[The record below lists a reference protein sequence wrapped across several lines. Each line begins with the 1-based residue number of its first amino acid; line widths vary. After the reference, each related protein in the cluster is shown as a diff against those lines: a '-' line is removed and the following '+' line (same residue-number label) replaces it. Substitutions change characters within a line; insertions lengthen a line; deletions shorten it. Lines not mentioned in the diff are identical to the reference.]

1 VLRSRAA
8 ADAADAAAGA
18 AAAVATAGAT
28 LRCAAAAAADDTD
41 KAMTSTELK
50 PQQSNDPAD
59 KRFRISARLRHAL
72 DLMIWGNADGNP
84 LDWDEA
90 GRTVNISARSM
101 RRSLERPAVRTYL
114 REQKQ
119 VLRAC
124 ISAKSLWRLDE
135 LAAQRVNMNAAVSAL
150 KVIEDGDA
158 SPTASNNT
166 AAGVTIRII
175 NQTVAVPLVDV
186 TPARSIPVP
195 QCVLDAQRPPG
206 IDHEPLPAKAD
217 PTIFRPRRDW

>member
-1 VLRSRAA
+1 
-8 ADAADAAAGA
+8 
-18 AAAVATAGAT
+18 
-28 LRCAAAAAADDTD
+28 
-41 KAMTSTELK
+41 MTSTELK

-166 AAGVTIRII
+166 APGVTIRII
-175 NQTVAVPLVDV
+175 NQTTVAPPLVDV
-186 TPARSIPVP
+186 DSFEPVP
-195 QCVLDAQRPPG
+195 PAVADAQRAPLT
-206 IDHEPLPAKAD
+206 IDATLEPRQDERGRKVDQDGNP
-217 PTIFRPRRDW
+217 IFQPSKSW

>member
-1 VLRSRAA
+1 
-8 ADAADAAAGA
+8 
-18 AAAVATAGAT
+18 
-28 LRCAAAAAADDTD
+28 
-41 KAMTSTELK
+41 MTSTELK

-59 KRFRISARLRHAL
+59 KRFRITARLRHAL

-90 GRTVNISARSM
+90 GRTMNITARSM

-119 VLRAC
+119 VLRSC

-150 KVIEDGDA
+150 KVIEEGDA
-158 SPTASNNT
+158 ASTASST
-166 AAGVTIRII
+166 APPAVVI
-175 NQTVAVPLVDV
+175 NILQAAAVPAAVSAAPLLPPFYPPTIDAKPAGPERDKQGYLVD
-186 TPARSIPVP
+186 
-195 QCVLDAQRPPG
+195 
-206 IDHEPLPAKAD
+206 AD
-217 PTIFRPRRDW
+217 GCRMFDPRRAD